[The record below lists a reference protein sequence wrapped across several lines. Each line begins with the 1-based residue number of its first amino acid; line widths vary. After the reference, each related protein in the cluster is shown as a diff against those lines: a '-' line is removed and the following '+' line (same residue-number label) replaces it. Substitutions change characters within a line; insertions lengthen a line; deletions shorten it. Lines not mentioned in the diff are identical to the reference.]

1 MTEKEKMTAGELY
14 DANYDE
20 SLKRERERAKDIC
33 FELNQTR
40 PSAVET
46 QRALLKQLFGRTQ
59 KEFTVTTPFW
69 CDYGYNIELGENFY
83 VNHNCVIL
91 DCAKVTFGDNV
102 FIGPNC
108 CFSTAGHPL
117 DAEIRNQGLEYAYPI
132 SVGNDVWFGA
142 GVMVL
147 PGVTIGDNVVI
158 GAGSVVNRDIPSG
171 VVAAG
176 NPARVLRQL

>member
-1 MTEKEKMTAGELY
+1 M
-14 DANYDE
+14 
-20 SLKRERERAKDIC
+20 
-33 FELNQTR
+33 
-40 PSAVET
+40 
-46 QRALLKQLFGRTQ
+46 
-59 KEFTVTTPFW
+59 
-69 CDYGYNIELGENFY
+69 
-83 VNHNCVIL
+83 
-91 DCAKVTFGDNV
+91 